1 MRLERS
7 KRRHQGVA
15 NRDIIQI
22 FVTVHNK
29 RTKRPQQFENNIVLR
44 RPMNLSNIE
53 IRHNICGT
61 FRPLSSTNESFRRL
75 SAAIFDARTLLA
87 TFGRCLQRTNI
98 CGRFRPLSSTSE
110 ISGGF
115 RPLSSTNKTFPAP
128 FGRFLQ
134 RTNICGK
141 FRPLSS
147 TSGIFRR
154 LSAAIFDE
162 RTFSAAYGRCYRHTN
177 ASGNVLKN
185 ELATKANEFIG
196 DD

>member
-75 SAAIFDARTLLA
+75 SAAIFDARTLRA
-87 TFGRCLQRTNI
+87 AFGRC
-98 CGRFRPLSSTSE
+98 
-110 ISGGF
+110 
-115 RPLSSTNKTFPAP
+115 
-128 FGRFLQ
+128 LQ

-154 LSAAIFDE
+154 LSAAVFDE
-162 RTFSAAYGRCYRHTN
+162 QNVSGPFRPLSSTSGICRRLSAAVFGERTLPAAFGRYLRHLRRTN
-177 ASGNVLKN
+177 IFGGLWPLLSTYECFG
-185 ELATKANEFIG
+185 
-196 DD
+196 